1 MDVIASKPVFLKS
14 VFSIESEVLENSAVG
29 VSPLTHQ
36 LLSVCVGSA
45 PPLHRHPGST
55 LSFGFSGSCPRF

>member
-1 MDVIASKPVFLKS
+1 MDDVANKPVFLKR
-14 VFSIESEVLENSAVG
+14 VFSIESEALENSAVG

-45 PPLHRHPGST
+45 PPPHRHPDST
-55 LSFGFSGSCPRF
+55 LSFGVSGSCPRF